1 MKYLQTLLLIS
12 LLGLLSS
19 CVGDDFIEDR
29 IDPVLRI
36 NNAIE
41 TLEVGTDYQFEFT
54 YFNNVGQQETA
65 EVVWESS
72 DSNIIS
78 ITSAGLA
85 TAIQPGDVELTATVS
100 GPDDQ
105 VFQSLLVSAGASTTE
120 VEAATVRTGVIQTTT
135 FYDLE
140 GDFELVQNDDGT
152 LTLNIA
158 DNYKASSGLPGLYV
172 YLTNNPRSI
181 SGAFEIDEVKTFSG
195 AHSFEISGVELNEYS
210 HLLYFCKPFNVKVG
224 DGEIN

>member
-1 MKYLQTLLLIS
+1 MKYLQTLLLVS
-12 LLGLLSS
+12 LIGLLSS
-19 CVGDDFIEDR
+19 CVGDDFVEDR

-41 TLEVGTDYQFEFT
+41 SLEVGTDYQFEFT
-54 YFNNVGQQETA
+54 YFNNVGQQAAA

-72 DSNIIS
+72 DANIIS
-78 ITSAGLA
+78 ITSSGLA

-105 VFQSLLVSAGASTTE
+105 IFQTLQVSAGATTTE
-120 VEAATVRTGVIQTTT
+120 VEVATVRTGVIQTTT